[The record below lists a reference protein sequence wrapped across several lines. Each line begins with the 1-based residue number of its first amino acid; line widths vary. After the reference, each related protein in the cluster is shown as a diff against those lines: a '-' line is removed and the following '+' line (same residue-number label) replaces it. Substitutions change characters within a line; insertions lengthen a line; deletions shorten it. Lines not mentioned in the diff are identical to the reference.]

1 MPPMIYAPQY
11 FPSAPA
17 PITPT
22 TQHHPYEDSSASTFR
37 QYPEAVSEIC
47 ENRWTAPFRDGLPTP
62 PNDMTGVAYKSL
74 PPSSYGGKHNA
85 ITLPPYVRA
94 PAYTRTGYNASS
106 TMIPSIKSQSQPSST
121 QNAQN
126 ASASE
131 PASQKKSSA
140 NSVASY
146 LQIPSSIN
154 DSKGS
159 LSEFAAQM
167 TCLFWFE
174 STSKLKTIEDRVN
187 ALPSL
192 VPEAF
197 PTPGFKKWV
206 TNILSTTQVSQNVIL
221 LALMF
226 IYRLKKF
233 NPAVRGKKGS
243 EFRLMTI
250 ALMLGNKFL
259 DDNTYTNKTW
269 AEVSGIPVQEIHV
282 MEVEFLSNVR
292 YNLYA
297 SEEEWAQWHTKLGVF
312 SDFFNRAVVIPDE
325 VNLSPTTPVLR
336 ISPSLR
342 PTPQL
347 PSSTPSK
354 LPSPPASDPV
364 RPQAAW
370 NLPTNASYA
379 PLPQLGSDIQLAN
392 SRKRTRDEQVD
403 EHPAKRIAVPQ
414 IVPPASTLPPSSAMT
429 SLPAL
434 RPVVTPTSAPSSHQA
449 FIPGPIPHLPRPN
462 LPVSSHTLAPS
473 IPALTSQQPSAGGRA
488 MPPTTYGSSTTWAP
502 SVPHVT
508 TVPPVSNGIY
518 HTPISLPD
526 PGRYHASPYGMSS
539 ATVSPAVSAY
549 SVHTPQTHLSPSFFL
564 ANRNSPYRPVR
575 AVNTLLIPPPSTSLQ
590 QQRSVPFDHMHYQP
604 LGKTAAERKTGLLP
618 YLHHEAWPQ
627 GPFFQPNFHPTPSYS
642 S

>member
-1 MPPMIYAPQY
+1 
-11 FPSAPA
+11 
-17 PITPT
+17 
-22 TQHHPYEDSSASTFR
+22 
-37 QYPEAVSEIC
+37 
-47 ENRWTAPFRDGLPTP
+47 
-62 PNDMTGVAYKSL
+62 
-74 PPSSYGGKHNA
+74 
-85 ITLPPYVRA
+85 
-94 PAYTRTGYNASS
+94 
-106 TMIPSIKSQSQPSST
+106 
-121 QNAQN
+121 
-126 ASASE
+126 
-131 PASQKKSSA
+131 
-140 NSVASY
+140 
-146 LQIPSSIN
+146 
-154 DSKGS
+154 
-159 LSEFAAQM
+159 M

-174 STSKLKTIEDRVN
+174 STSKLKTIEERVN
-187 ALPSL
+187 TLPSL

-250 ALMLGNKFL
+250 ALMLGNKCQYSSIREGCERKLTRFPVL

-297 SEEEWAQWHTKLGVF
+297 SEEEWAQWHTKLGGF

-325 VNLSPTTPVLR
+325 VDLSPTTPVLR

-342 PTPQL
+342 ATSQL
-347 PSSTPSK
+347 SSSTPSK
-354 LPSPPASDPV
+354 LPSPPASDPIQ
-364 RPQAAW
+364 PQAAW
-370 NLPTNASYA
+370 NQPANTYA

-392 SRKRTRDEQVD
+392 PRKRTRDEQVD
-403 EHPAKRIAVPQ
+403 EHPAKRVAVPQ
-414 IVPPASTLPPSSAMT
+414 IIPPASTLPPTSAMT

-434 RPVVTPTSAPSSHQA
+434 PPVITPTSVPSSHQA
-449 FIPGPIPHLPRPN
+449 YIPGPIPHLPRPN
-462 LPVSSHTLAPS
+462 LPVSSHTLVPS
-473 IPALTSQQPSAGGRA
+473 IPATVPQQPSTAGRA
-488 MPPTTYGSSTTWAP
+488 MPPTTYSSSTNWAP
-502 SVPHVT
+502 SVPHMP
-508 TVPPVSNGIY
+508 TVPPVLNGIY

-604 LGKTAAERKTGLLP
+604 LGKTAAERKTGVLP

-627 GPFFQPNFHPTPSYS
+627 GPFIQPTFHSTPNYS

>member
-1 MPPMIYAPQY
+1 MPPIIYTPQY
-11 FPSAPA
+11 FPSASA
-17 PITPT
+17 PITPI
-22 TQHHPYEDSSASTFR
+22 TQYHPYEDSSASTFR
-37 QYPEAVSEIC
+37 QYPETASEVS

-74 PPSSYGGKHNA
+74 PPSSYGVKHDA

-94 PAYTRTGYNASS
+94 SAYTRTGYDSSS
-106 TMIPSIKSQSQPSST
+106 TMIPSIKAQSQPQST
-121 QNAQN
+121 HNVPV
-126 ASASE
+126 SV
-131 PASQKKSSA
+131 PANQKKASTNSA
-140 NSVASY
+140 ASY

-154 DSKGS
+154 DSRGS

-174 STSKLKTIEDRVN
+174 STSKLKTIENRVN
-187 ALPSL
+187 TLPSL

-312 SDFFNRAVVIPDE
+312 SDLFNRAVVIPDE
-325 VNLSPTTPVLR
+325 VDLSPTTPVLR

-342 PTPQL
+342 ASSQVS
-347 PSSTPSK
+347 SSTPSK

-364 RPQAAW
+364 RPQQVAW
-370 NLPTNASYA
+370 NQPSNTYTT
-379 PLPQLGSDIQLAN
+379 LPQLGSDIQLAN
-392 SRKRTRDEQVD
+392 PRKRTRDEQVD
-403 EHPAKRIAVPQ
+403 EHPAKRVAVPQ
-414 IVPPASTLPPSSAMT
+414 IIPPVSTLPPTSAMT

-434 RPVVTPTSAPSSHQA
+434 PRVVTPTSAPSSHQA
-449 FIPGPIPHLPRPN
+449 FIPGLIPHLPRPN
-462 LPVSSHTLAPS
+462 LPVSSHTLVPS
-473 IPALTSQQPSAGGRA
+473 IPATTPQQPSTAGGA
-488 MPPTTYGSSTTWAP
+488 MPPTTYSSSTTWAP

-508 TVPPVSNGIY
+508 TVPPVLNGIY

-604 LGKTAAERKTGLLP
+604 LGKTATERKTGVLP

-627 GPFFQPNFHPTPSYS
+627 GPFIQPNFQSTPNYS

>member
-1 MPPMIYAPQY
+1 MPPPILVPPY

-22 TQHHPYEDSSASTFR
+22 TNFYPSLQDDTSTTAR
-37 QYPEAVSEIC
+37 KQYPEITSEVSDH
-47 ENRWTAPFRDGLPTP
+47 RWTAPFRDGLPTP
-62 PNDMTGVAYKSL
+62 PGDMNGVAYKSL
-74 PPSSYGGKHNA
+74 PLANYGGKHNG
-85 ITLPPYVRA
+85 IILPPYIKA
-94 PAYTRTGYNASS
+94 PRYPRSDYESS
-106 TMIPSIKSQSQPSST
+106 SATIPSIKSHSQPSS
-121 QNAQN
+121 QDAPV
-126 ASASE
+126 SE
-131 PASQKKSSA
+131 PVSQKKSSP
-140 NSVASY
+140 ASY

-154 DSKGS
+154 KSKGS

-174 STSKLKTIEDRVN
+174 STSKLKTIEERLNVV
-187 ALPSL
+187 PSL

-197 PTPGFKKWV
+197 PTAGFKKWV

-221 LALMF
+221 LALLF

-292 YNLYA
+292 YNLYV

-312 SDFFNRAVVIPDE
+312 SDFFNRASVIPEETD
-325 VNLSPTTPVLR
+325 LSPTTPLLR
-336 ISPSLR
+336 ISPTLR

-347 PSSTPSK
+347 SSSTPSK
-354 LPSPPASDPV
+354 LPSPPASDSMRLQPT
-364 RPQAAW
+364 W
-370 NLPTNASYA
+370 NLPTNGPSYTS
-379 PLPQLGSDIQLAN
+379 LPQLGTDIQLAN
-392 SRKRTRDEQVD
+392 PRKRTREGPTED
-403 EHPAKRIAVPQ
+403 HPAKRMAMPQ
-414 IVPPASTLPPSSAMT
+414 IIPPTTTLPPSST
-429 SLPAL
+429 LTSIPSLP
-434 RPVVTPTSAPSSHQA
+434 PVVTPTSAPAYQP
-449 FIPGPIPHLPRPN
+449 FIPGPVSHLPRPN
-462 LPVSSHTLAPS
+462 LPTSSHNLVPTIS
-473 IPALTSQQPSAGGRA
+473 TSTPQIPSAGRA
-488 MPPTTYGSSTTWAP
+488 IPSSAPYTSSTNWAA
-502 SVPHVT
+502 HVSQVSHAPA
-508 TVPPVSNGIY
+508 VPPVTSGVY
-518 HTPISLPD
+518 TTPISLPD
-526 PGRYHASPYGMSS
+526 PARYHSSPYGVSS
-539 ATVSPAVSAY
+539 VTVSPAVSAY

-604 LGKTAAERKTGLLP
+604 LGKTAAERRTGPVP

-627 GPFFQPNFHPTPSYS
+627 GPFVQPNFHPTPNYS
-642 S
+642 I

>member
-1 MPPMIYAPQY
+1 MPPIIYTPQY

-22 TQHHPYEDSSASTFR
+22 TQHHPYEESSASTFR
-37 QYPEAVSEIC
+37 QYPETASEVS

-74 PPSSYGGKHNA
+74 PPSSYGVKHDA

-94 PAYTRTGYNASS
+94 SAYTRTGYDSSS
-106 TMIPSIKSQSQPSST
+106 TMIPSIKAQSQPQST
-121 QNAQN
+121 HNI
-126 ASASE
+126 
-131 PASQKKSSA
+131 PASVPANQKKANTSSA
-140 NSVASY
+140 ASY
-146 LQIPSSIN
+146 LQIPCSIN

-174 STSKLKTIEDRVN
+174 STSKLKTIENRVN
-187 ALPSL
+187 TLPSL

-197 PTPGFKKWV
+197 PSPGFKKWV

-325 VNLSPTTPVLR
+325 VDLSPTTPVLR

-342 PTPQL
+342 ATPQL
-347 PSSTPSK
+347 SSSTPSK

-370 NLPTNASYA
+370 NQPCNTYTT
-379 PLPQLGSDIQLAN
+379 LPQLGSDIQLAN
-392 SRKRTRDEQVD
+392 PRKRTRDEQVD
-403 EHPAKRIAVPQ
+403 EHPAKRVAVPQ
-414 IVPPASTLPPSSAMT
+414 IIPPASTLPPTSAMT

-434 RPVVTPTSAPSSHQA
+434 PQVVTPTSAPSSHQT

-462 LPVSSHTLAPS
+462 LPVSSHTLVPS
-473 IPALTSQQPSAGGRA
+473 VPATTPQQPSTAGRA
-488 MPPTTYGSSTTWAP
+488 IPPTTYSSSTTWAP
-502 SVPHVT
+502 SVPLVT
-508 TVPPVSNGIY
+508 TVPPIMNGIY

-604 LGKTAAERKTGLLP
+604 LGKTAAERKTGVLP

-627 GPFFQPNFHPTPSYS
+627 GPFIQPNFQSTPNYS